1 MAPARMTS
9 FSFALGELVE
19 HLGGRHRVGRDAVD
33 ERSLQVLGQPG
44 ERRAFDG
51 AARKGVLEDAQVHA
65 GLARFR
71 AQLGHAAHFQTT
83 VLSDDDR
90 FGLRQLR
97 GDFGDYRLLPVKI
110 ETQGLPPFVK
120 AAGQKG
126 PRRPRRPCIQD

>member
-1 MAPARMTS
+1 MTELRAKARKS
-9 FSFALGELVE
+9 GVYL
-19 HLGGRHRVGRDAVD
+19 RVLKNTLARRAV
-33 ERSLQVLGQPG
+33 